1 MLVSPVGHD
10 SQCRG
15 LLFPQEP
22 LFLATMAMNTFV
34 ESWHAVLVYSKW
46 GVRFSISGE
55 MQEQS
60 APQHVPYVGRPLIK
74 LLPIHGRLSMLPQT
88 FPHLTDTSHGACG
101 DLSSASADLQCC
113 AGHPDHSVPGV
124 CLPTVCNLASEA
136 RVRLKARGEAYCWS
150 PFPRLP
156 AFLTV
161 STQRRRAVP
170 RQDFASHVELRACTN
185 SHCESRAPI
194 QKHRSFER
202 VADFARHRQWTL
214 VCQAVTYQIKG
225 FGKIFGDVLKKKT
238 PYLTVIAPVTDRTL
252 ELTSRPDG
260 G

>member
-1 MLVSPVGHD
+1 MTLGCDTMLVSPVGHD
-10 SQCRG
+10 SQSRG
-15 LLFPQEP
+15 SLFPQEP

-74 LLPIHGRLSMLPQT
+74 LLPTHGRLSMLPQT

-136 RVRLKARGEAYCWS
+136 QVRLKARGEAYCWS

-156 AFLTV
+156 ACNVGELC
-161 STQRRRAVP
+161 
-170 RQDFASHVELRACTN
+170 HV
-185 SHCESRAPI
+185 
-194 QKHRSFER
+194 
-202 VADFARHRQWTL
+202 
-214 VCQAVTYQIKG
+214 
-225 FGKIFGDVLKKKT
+225 
-238 PYLTVIAPVTDRTL
+238 RTSQVML
-252 ELTSRPDG
+252 S
-260 G
+260 